1 MSICDIQ
8 ATKSK
13 GSPTLS
19 RGKLNVQCYGSAVD
33 TSAEQIGCSLD
44 NVSVLEQKDYW
55 QIAKPLVAELCS
67 QWDQDYERAGC
78 TVGALLTYL
87 RSMYKAFQPHRA
99 VYHGST
105 NPLDYVYAINSHL
118 CDDHRSELQ
127 TPAWWQLNAATTSGE
142 VSFETL
148 LDVTNEGSPTAATAS
163 KDLQDGV
170 EELYPTSRPRFKEDG
185 VTENSDTGPSEDDG
199 AQSDAFLECH
209 PNSELNTS
217 PHPAADFSRM
227 VRDGVARKLG
237 SLPPLVDITTD
248 EGEMSPSLG
257 TPGTTGSAATCRDPL
272 FVPPADQD
280 LDILAAIPWNGN
292 QMLPG
297 AVSHAKT
304 IGNWSSGAFQIPT
317 LSDSDML
324 VDDCGA
330 PDNLDQAMA
339 HMSPLSATSGVI
351 PGADTRLTPD
361 KESPTSCTR
370 TYESLDGRVNDATD
384 LRDSLAQQWPDTDRI
399 ILHGSILAYADIEQ
413 ILDELQN
420 PQQLSIPTVDFLG
433 DLFSYY
439 RPPSQVYIADTAWP
453 DRLHR
458 GVLRPT
464 PIPQIL
470 LLPTYLHGR
479 WSLIEIQACSGA
491 VIHYSFTAIGP
502 GLHEMCDPCD
512 PVYPACTSCRGA
524 IEALSQHLR
533 DMGKLSPEWKF
544 YNRPIT
550 STNGD
555 EGTCL
560 LWTIKQRVNNQSVQ
574 EEPSEDFRGS
584 LNREIVARALHAAG
598 ESRLSLPSALSSSRR
613 HPGVLPEKVQ
623 QRWSAVTGE
632 WDIPIDLTRIR
643 ERIARMPLNSTVRIG
658 SKQADRLLQ
667 LAFTIASP
675 PVLVE
680 LRRQLLHL
688 RQKQTAANC
697 CFQRTPAGV
706 FKAGI
711 WHKDNKDTSRIG
723 LALTCWYVHN
733 HRQQRHQEGYP
744 DPTAQTV
751 VDICRQLPE
760 STRDYHQ
767 VEERVKGWYKRAW
780 PWNQLVRI
788 ASSPNVLCFL
798 PQGVSFAGKG
808 TISMTDYRSLKKAH
822 YEAFEVIFKD
832 YRPRL
837 LQFIPSNFFEI
848 FLYNRL
854 PVGQYRIEQWTEK
867 EILAEPLDS
876 EKFDRA
882 FDLLIE

>member
-1 MSICDIQ
+1 MRTIVVDHREHRKWRVRHGNIAGHGLAPKAALGIRQRSSKWLCSFYKQRKMSICNIQ

-13 GSPTLS
+13 ESPTLS
-19 RGKLNVQCYGSAVD
+19 RGKLHVQCYGSA
-33 TSAEQIGCSLD
+33 
-44 NVSVLEQKDYW
+44 VLEQKDYW
-55 QIAKPLVAELCS
+55 QIAKPFVAELCS
-67 QWDQDYERAGC
+67 QWGQDYERAGC
-78 TVGALLTYL
+78 TVGAL
-87 RSMYKAFQPHRA
+87 PHRA

-118 CDDHRSELQ
+118 CDDHRSDQ
-127 TPAWWQLNAATTSGE
+127 VNTTHFGAANPCLVATQCR
-142 VSFETL
+142 
-148 LDVTNEGSPTAATAS
+148 NNQRPKAATAP

-170 EELYPTSRPRFKEDG
+170 AELHPTSRPQSKEDG

-199 AQSDAFLECH
+199 AQSDAFLESH

-272 FVPPADQD
+272 LVPPDDQD
-280 LDILAAIPWNGN
+280 LDVLAAIPWNGN

-317 LSDSDML
+317 LSDPDML
-324 VDDCGA
+324 
-330 PDNLDQAMA
+330 AMA
-339 HMSPLSATSGVI
+339 HTSPLSAMSEVI
-351 PGADTRLTPD
+351 PGADTHLTPD

-384 LRDSLAQQWPDTDRI
+384 LRDSLAQQWPDADRI

-458 GVLRPT
+458 GVLRLT

-470 LLPTYLHGR
+470 LLPTYVHGR

-491 VIHYSFTAIGP
+491 VIHYSFTAIDP
-502 GLHEMCDPCD
+502 GLHEMCDPWD
-512 PVYPACTSCRGA
+512 PVYPACTSYRGA

-533 DMGKLSPEWKF
+533 DMGKLSPEWKL
-544 YNRPIT
+544 YNWPIT

-560 LWTIKQRVNNQSVQ
+560 LWTIKQRVNSQH
-574 EEPSEDFRGS
+574 PS
-584 LNREIVARALHAAG
+584 
-598 ESRLSLPSALSSSRR
+598 
-613 HPGVLPEKVQ
+613 VLPEKAQ
-623 QRWSAVTGE
+623 QRSAVTSQ
-632 WDIPIDLTRIR
+632 WDIPIDLT
-643 ERIARMPLNSTVRIG
+643 PVRIG

-711 WHKDNKDTSRIG
+711 WHKDNKDISRIG

-760 STRDYHQ
+760 STRDYQ
-767 VEERVKGWYKRAW
+767 VEERVKDWYKRAW
-780 PWNQLVRI
+780 PWNRLVRI

-798 PQGVSFAGKG
+798 PQGVSFTGKG
-808 TISMTDYRSLKKAH
+808 ALSMTDYRTLKKAH
-822 YEAFEVIFKD
+822 FEAFERARTELSSGQKRRSWQNRWIRRNSIEPSICSLNNVSSID
-832 YRPRL
+832 IYR
-837 LQFIPSNFFEI
+837 
-848 FLYNRL
+848 
-854 PVGQYRIEQWTEK
+854 VT
-867 EILAEPLDS
+867 
-876 EKFDRA
+876 
-882 FDLLIE
+882 